1 MTNYIINPPSP
12 FLMNERVFP
21 TLAPLY
27 LASTWENSEVVDLS
41 GIPNWKTKIE
51 CIIWDLHPDYDT
63 VMFTGTTAQFYYI
76 YEMNKILK
84 RYGIRTIIGGPH
96 ATAISALRRRG
107 ITDIN
112 TKRLEKFDVIVE
124 GEGEL
129 FKDIYTEKWVKM
141 PIIDVNELPIPDR
154 MHYNMSSYKYEI
166 NGRGATNI
174 MTQRGCP
181 FNCRFCCGRDI
192 EMYRISR
199 QREPADVVRE
209 MDYLNDTFGYNA
221 FMWFDDEININ
232 PPRLKEFAQLLKNRG
247 YIHRGFVRNDLIV
260 KHPETLDYLEK
271 CGFVEVCSGAE
282 SGSDRMLEAINK
294 HTTYDINMK
303 AAKMIMKAGFR
314 HKSFL
319 IIGLPGETEGDVN
332 LTKDWIERVNPD
344 DFDITIMNPY
354 PGSQIYDDAVKSTKF
369 KEYLFK
375 YNGLYFNR
383 DDFSKGSH
391 FYKGKP
397 GKYVSPVRT
406 DELTAENIVRLRDEI
421 ECLKG

>member
-12 FLMNERVFP
+12 FLINERVFP

-27 LASTWENSEVVDLS
+27 LATVWGDSEVIDLS
-41 GIPNWKTKIE
+41 GISDWKKETKYLTWEI
-51 CIIWDLHPDYDT
+51 HPDYDM
-63 VMFTGTTAQFYYI
+63 VVFTGTSAQFHYI

-84 RYGIRTIIGGPH
+84 RCGIRTIIGGPH
-96 ATAISALRRRG
+96 ATAISALRNKG
-107 ITDIN
+107 IIDIN

-124 GEGEL
+124 GEGE
-129 FKDIYTEKWVKM
+129 FFQDSGKKWQKM
-141 PIIDVNELPIPDR
+141 PIIDITELPIPDR
-154 MHYNMSSYKYEI
+154 MHYNMPTYKYEI
-166 NGRGATNI
+166 NGRKATNI

-192 EMYRISR
+192 DMYRISR
-199 QREPADVVRE
+199 QRNPESVVAE
-209 MDYLNDTFGYNA
+209 MDYLSDVFGYNA

-232 PPRLKEFAQLLKNRG
+232 PPRLKEFAKLLKNRD

-260 KHPETLDYLEK
+260 RYPKTLDYLK
-271 CGFVEVCSGAE
+271 DCGFVEVCSGAE
-282 SGSDRMLEAINK
+282 SGSNRMLEAINK
-294 HTTYDINMK
+294 HTTYDMNMK
-303 AAKMIMKAGFR
+303 AAKMIMRAGFR

-319 IIGLPGETEGDVN
+319 IIGHPGETEGDVN
-332 LTKDWIERVNPD
+332 LTKDWIQVANPD
-344 DFDITIMNPY
+344 DFDITVMTPY
-354 PGSQIYDDAVKSTKF
+354 PGSQIYDDAVKSKKF

-383 DDFSKGSH
+383 EDFSKGSH
-391 FYKGKP
+391 FYKGMP

-406 DELTAENIVRLRDEI
+406 DELTAEDIVRLRDEI